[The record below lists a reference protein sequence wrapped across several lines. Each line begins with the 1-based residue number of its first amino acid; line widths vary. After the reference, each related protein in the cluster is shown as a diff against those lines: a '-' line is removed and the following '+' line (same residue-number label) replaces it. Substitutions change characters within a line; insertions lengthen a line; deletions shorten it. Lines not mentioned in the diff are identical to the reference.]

1 MEEEVKAKNCGRQN
15 LKKLLAILLIVNLG
29 SALLIGCGNR
39 KISNDIVSIEQ
50 FVGLEVSKPEDEE
63 DIQIVNEFEET
74 IWSELLDNCTVK
86 EYSAEELENLIRDL
100 EQQYSYVIR
109 DDGKT
114 ASEAIEEIHG
124 MTVEELAKEQLK
136 KKYAVA
142 LIAEEEGLILTDS
155 EYEAELEKQAAANGI
170 SSAEYESMFGYEKL
184 YEKFQEERVM
194 EFLKDNLKK

>member
-1 MEEEVKAKNCGRQN
+1 M
-15 LKKLLAILLIVNLG
+15 KKLLAILLIVNLG
-29 SALLIGCGNR
+29 SVLLIGCGNR
-39 KISNDIVSIEQ
+39 KISNDVVSIEQ
-50 FVGLEVSKPEDEE
+50 FVGLEVSKPEDEA
-63 DIQIVNEFEET
+63 DIQIVNEFEEK

-136 KKYAVA
+136 KKYAVE
-142 LIAEEEGLILTDS
+142 LIAEEEGLILTGS

-170 SSAEYESMFGYEKL
+170 SSVEYENMFGYEKL
-184 YEKFQEERVM
+184 YEKFQEERVL

>member
-1 MEEEVKAKNCGRQN
+1 MKAKNCGRQN